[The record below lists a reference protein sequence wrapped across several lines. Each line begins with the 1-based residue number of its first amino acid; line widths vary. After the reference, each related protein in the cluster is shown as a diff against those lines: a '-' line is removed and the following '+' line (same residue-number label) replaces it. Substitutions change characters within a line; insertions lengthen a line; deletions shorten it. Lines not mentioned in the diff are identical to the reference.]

1 VNKYLHIVASFGFL
15 FTLNYDARKHK
26 LKKKLK
32 KVCAEILCTFVSV
45 LPLFCSKNVAN
56 KMMLENAVILLQSG
70 MFKRTNCNAV
80 VAK

>member
-1 VNKYLHIVASFGFL
+1 MHGNTS
-15 FTLNYDARKHK
+15 